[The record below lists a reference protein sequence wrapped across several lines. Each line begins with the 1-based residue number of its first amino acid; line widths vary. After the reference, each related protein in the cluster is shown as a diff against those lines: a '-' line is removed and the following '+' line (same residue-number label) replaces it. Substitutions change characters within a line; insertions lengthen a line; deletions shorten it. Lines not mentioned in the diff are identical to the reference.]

1 MSAIRGT
8 YKNGQVIL
16 DGPPPADW
24 PDGAE
29 VRLELVDPVSEDED
43 PDGLLGTDPASIARW
58 LAWYESLKPFRMSDE
73 EDAEFRRVLQE
84 QKEWELAN
92 WEARSKKVRGLFP

>member
-8 YKNGQVIL
+8 YRNGQVIL

-29 VRLELVDPVSEDED
+29 VRLELVDPVSDDD
-43 PDGLLGTDPASIARW
+43 PDGLLGTDPESIARW
-58 LAWYESLKPFRMSDE
+58 LAWYESLKPFLTEE
-73 EDAEFRRVLQE
+73 EDAEWRRIRAE
-84 QKEWELAN
+84 DKAWELAN
-92 WEARSKKVRGLFP
+92 WEKDSKAIEDLFR